1 MTERSLFNVACKILG
16 LVLIM
21 QGISSL
27 VWAFLDSR
35 FFERLQ
41 VSPSEASSW
50 FYGAVYT
57 TLGILFCA
65 RSSWITRFVF
75 RLDGELDS
83 RRPRNDH
90 DD

>member
-16 LVLIM
+16 LVLLM

-35 FFERLQ
+35 FFERLH

-50 FYGAVYT
+50 FSAAVYT
-57 TLGILFCA
+57 LLGLLFCA

-83 RRPRNDH
+83 RPKNDG